1 MHVFNVHKVW
11 NHRVFH
17 RIHRIEKTKQLRIL
31 SFQKN
36 YSLIENV
43 IRVKDINL
51 TTQNKFYSSSQLK

>member
-1 MHVFNVHKVW
+1 MHVFSVHKVW
-11 NHRVFH
+11 NHRVF
-17 RIHRIEKTKQLRIL
+17 HRIEKTKQLRIL